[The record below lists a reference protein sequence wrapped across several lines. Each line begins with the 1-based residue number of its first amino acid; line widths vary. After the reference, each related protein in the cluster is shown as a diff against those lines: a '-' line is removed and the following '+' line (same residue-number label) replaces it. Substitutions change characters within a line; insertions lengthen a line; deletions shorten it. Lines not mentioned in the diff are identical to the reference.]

1 MNAFEFVVRITFGPS
16 LPATAPNKSVLWLM
30 ESQHLGYIYLHNLFY
45 FAYNTHSMNELMT
58 SSSTLLFYK
67 GDFCG
72 EAMKRERISEEE
84 IFKTSRMAGLSI
96 LDDMEM
102 IILESTGDI
111 SIVKK
116 NEFGMK
122 NTVNHLEKKMEED
135 LSFSEQSF
143 F

>member
-1 MNAFEFVVRITFGPS
+1 
-16 LPATAPNKSVLWLM
+16 
-30 ESQHLGYIYLHNLFY
+30 
-45 FAYNTHSMNELMT
+45 
-58 SSSTLLFYK
+58 
-67 GDFCG
+67 
-72 EAMKRERISEEE
+72 MKRERISEEE
-84 IFKTSRMAGLSI
+84 IFKPSRMAGLSI

-135 LSFSEQSF
+135 LNFSQ
-143 F
+143 

>member
-1 MNAFEFVVRITFGPS
+1 
-16 LPATAPNKSVLWLM
+16 
-30 ESQHLGYIYLHNLFY
+30 
-45 FAYNTHSMNELMT
+45 
-58 SSSTLLFYK
+58 
-67 GDFCG
+67 
-72 EAMKRERISEEE
+72 
-84 IFKTSRMAGLSI
+84 
-96 LDDMEM
+96 MEM

-143 F
+143 FLV

>member
-1 MNAFEFVVRITFGPS
+1 MNA
-16 LPATAPNKSVLWLM
+16 
-30 ESQHLGYIYLHNLFY
+30 
-45 FAYNTHSMNELMT
+45 LMT

-67 GDFCG
+67 GDFRG

-84 IFKTSRMAGLSI
+84 IFKPSRMAGLSI

-135 LSFSEQSF
+135 LNFSQ
-143 F
+143 

>member
-1 MNAFEFVVRITFGPS
+1 MNA
-16 LPATAPNKSVLWLM
+16 
-30 ESQHLGYIYLHNLFY
+30 
-45 FAYNTHSMNELMT
+45 LMT

-67 GDFCG
+67 GDFRR
-72 EAMKRERISEEE
+72 EAMKRERISEQE

-102 IILESTGDI
+102 IIFESTGDI

-135 LSFSEQSF
+135 LNFSQ
-143 F
+143 